1 MTNQSRK
8 FSEYPMLTLKMR
20 SELVG
25 CLLLILILM
34 CLVAAAKITNGLPVQ
49 RLGASNAEGN

>member
-1 MTNQSRK
+1 
-8 FSEYPMLTLKMR
+8 MLTLKMR

-25 CLLLILILM
+25 CLLLLAILM
-34 CLVAAAKITNGLPVQ
+34 CLVAAAKITNGLPAQ